1 LSFVAGLAFL
11 LTGAA
16 EAAHAQGSLQIREFV
31 ASNSG
36 GLLDEDQDSSDWIE
50 IRNAAATPINLF
62 NWRLTDDAG
71 NLVKW
76 TFPAKVL
83 NPGEYLIVFASGK
96 NRVNPNAPLHT
107 SFSLSAQGEFLALV
121 MPSGTVATQF
131 APSYPAQ
138 EVNVSYGLTEG
149 TDTAAYFTP
158 PTPGAP
164 NGPPY
169 LLVPDVHFSHERGFH
184 DAPFALTLTN
194 SEAGASIRYT
204 LDGTA
209 PSETNGLTYTAP
221 IAVNRG
227 TMVRAIAVLPGT
239 NHVSSSV
246 TSTYLFPAEVLNQ
259 SDVFALNKGFPSQW
273 IEKDGTNWTLGGAHP
288 GASYGFDPA
297 ILADYSTQ
305 ELLTALK
312 SIPSVSLVM
321 PMGDWF
327 GHQPPA
333 GPFGIYVNSEEST
346 DDWDKAVSAEWIDPS
361 GGPEFQINCGV
372 GIQGGSSTSP
382 AFRGQL
388 SMTLKFK
395 SDFGPDL
402 EFPVFP
408 GGGVQTFDRLI
419 LDAGNQD
426 SLYRYASP
434 DFKSHMQHLRDAYLT
449 ELQRVFGGAGA
460 RGRYVHL
467 FLNGLYWG
475 LYWLHERP
483 DDDWGAATFG
493 GDSDEYDWVKVGGI
507 MKGNSNPYNSPYGP
521 GAWPTAMA
529 ITAFGLTPSSTFNG
543 QNSYELLQKYV
554 DLPAY
559 CDYLLVN
566 YYGGNTDWPHHNW
579 YATSR
584 ARLGPNLTDVNPE
597 PKFLFHEWDGEESLY
612 WHDFSVYAVADG
624 YYDRTTILG
633 QWPGDAAFIRG
644 RADGHPDFRILV
656 ADRAH
661 RLLFNDG
668 PLYVKPGFNVKGT
681 VYDPA
686 HPERN
691 RPASLYHDMAAAVDK
706 AMILGHARWVNYWF
720 PGGTFKVGQWNAER
734 DRLLNDYFPVRSA
747 VLLAQ
752 LRNTGLYPSLDAPSF
767 SHNGGLVNHGT
778 PLVITGPANSTIY
791 ITLDGT
797 DPRQAGGAVHPGAVP
812 YGAPIPLVHSA
823 IVKARAHQNGV
834 WSALNEAT
842 FTVDLQLRI
851 TEILADNLSSITDE
865 AGDHDDWVELYNG
878 GSLPVSLTGMYLSDN
893 PSNPKKFKFTSA
905 ATVPPGGHV
914 VIWCDEELGEGP
926 YHANIKLSKS
936 GESVILTHTDA
947 AGNLTLDSVD
957 FGPQLTDVTW
967 ARIPEAG
974 PFLSLFPPT
983 PGAANTPAPGSWIH
997 YDSPNAS
1004 STTTQ
1009 LTLGG
1014 SPQLGQTL
1022 TFTVS
1027 NAGPSSPGLVFF
1039 GADPSCF
1046 TIPFEGDILMAFVFD
1061 GTSAPYVTTA
1071 GGVGSTSIGVPPS
1084 PHLLGI
1090 LLTAQSYT
1098 FSGKFSNAA
1107 AFVLAP

>member
-1 LSFVAGLAFL
+1 
-11 LTGAA
+11 
-16 EAAHAQGSLQIREFV
+16 
-31 ASNSG
+31 
-36 GLLDEDQDSSDWIE
+36 
-50 IRNAAATPINLF
+50 
-62 NWRLTDDAG
+62 
-71 NLVKW
+71 
-76 TFPAKVL
+76 
-83 NPGEYLIVFASGK
+83 
-96 NRVNPNAPLHT
+96 
-107 SFSLSAQGEFLALV
+107 
-121 MPSGTVATQF
+121 
-131 APSYPAQ
+131 
-138 EVNVSYGLTEG
+138 
-149 TDTAAYFTP
+149 
-158 PTPGAP
+158 
-164 NGPPY
+164 
-169 LLVPDVHFSHERGFH
+169 
-184 DAPFALTLTN
+184 
-194 SEAGASIRYT
+194 
-204 LDGTA
+204 
-209 PSETNGLTYTAP
+209 
-221 IAVNRG
+221 
-227 TMVRAIAVLPGT
+227 
-239 NHVSSSV
+239 
-246 TSTYLFPAEVLNQ
+246 
-259 SDVFALNKGFPSQW
+259 
-273 IEKDGTNWTLGGAHP
+273 
-288 GASYGFDPA
+288 
-297 ILADYSTQ
+297 
-305 ELLTALK
+305 
-312 SIPSVSLVM
+312 
-321 PMGDWF
+321 
-327 GHQPPA
+327 
-333 GPFGIYVNSEEST
+333 
-346 DDWDKAVSAEWIDPS
+346 
-361 GGPEFQINCGV
+361 
-372 GIQGGSSTSP
+372 
-382 AFRGQL
+382 
-388 SMTLKFK
+388 
-395 SDFGPDL
+395 
-402 EFPVFP
+402 
-408 GGGVQTFDRLI
+408 
-419 LDAGNQD
+419 
-426 SLYRYASP
+426 
-434 DFKSHMQHLRDAYLT
+434 
-449 ELQRVFGGAGA
+449 
-460 RGRYVHL
+460 
-467 FLNGLYWG
+467 
-475 LYWLHERP
+475 
-483 DDDWGAATFG
+483 
-493 GDSDEYDWVKVGGI
+493 
-507 MKGNSNPYNSPYGP
+507 
-521 GAWPTAMA
+521 
-529 ITAFGLTPSSTFNG
+529 
-543 QNSYELLQKYV
+543 
-554 DLPAY
+554 
-559 CDYLLVN
+559 
-566 YYGGNTDWPHHNW
+566 
-579 YATSR
+579 
-584 ARLGPNLTDVNPE
+584 
-597 PKFLFHEWDGEESLY
+597 
-612 WHDFSVYAVADG
+612 
-624 YYDRTTILG
+624 
-633 QWPGDAAFIRG
+633 
-644 RADGHPDFRILV
+644 
-656 ADRAH
+656 
-661 RLLFNDG
+661 
-668 PLYVKPGFNVKGT
+668 
-681 VYDPA
+681 
-686 HPERN
+686 
-691 RPASLYHDMAAAVDK
+691 
-706 AMILGHARWVNYWF
+706 
-720 PGGTFKVGQWNAER
+720 VGQWNAER